1 MAEAKNETQDVD
13 LENNEEEVEG
23 DDLEGETEKS
33 DREKELESDLEKS
46 QAELKESQ
54 DETTKFKRMAKQG
67 KKKAEEVDDTP
78 ETKPESSDLD
88 FGQKAFLRSY
98 EIKGA
103 DELELVTSWMKRTGD
118 TLDVVVE
125 DDIFTTRLEK
135 LREAKASKD
144 AVPKSTKRSAQ
155 TATDDVQR
163 WTNKIKSG
171 DARIGDIEDRKTREK
186 VLNAQLEQVKTDSTF
201 TDNSVVGTAR

>member
-1 MAEAKNETQDVD
+1 MATDKNETQDVD

-23 DDLEGETEKS
+23 DEPEEKS

-46 QAELKESQ
+46 QAELKEAQ
-54 DETTKFKRMAKQG
+54 DETTKFRRMAKKG
-67 KKKAEEVDDTP
+67 KKKVDEVDDTP
-78 ETKPESSDLD
+78 ESEPESSDLD

-118 TLDVVVE
+118 ALDLVVE
-125 DDIFTTRLEK
+125 DDIFTARLEK

-144 AVPKSTKRSAQ
+144 AIPKNTKRSSQ

-171 DARIGDIEDRKTREK
+171 DARIGDIEDRATREK
-186 VLNAQLEQVKTDSTF
+186 VLNAQLEQVKTDSKF
-201 TDNSVVGTAR
+201 TDTAVVGTVQ